1 VHFGVILPNFGSGSS
16 PVRIRAFAESAE
28 ELGFHSVWATE
39 HIVVG
44 PDGVDPYGRVYDP
57 LVTLGWVAGWTE
69 RIGLGTSIVLV
80 PLHNPFHLAKEVAT
94 MQELSGGRV
103 TLGVGM
109 GWHRDEFEFMGVPF
123 EERGRRGEEAIRLVR
138 ALWCGEPSFQGR
150 YWSYRNATAE
160 PHPSPPPEIWVGGSS
175 DRAIRRARELGDA
188 WHPSRGSDAGR
199 VRQAKQQHPDL
210 RVIPR
215 TSPQH
220 VEAMIEAG
228 AEGAVVTFPDEPAMR
243 EFARRHL

>member
-1 VHFGVILPNFGSGSS
+1 VHFGVILPNFGSKSS
-16 PVRIRAFAESAE
+16 SARIRAFAEAAE

-44 PDGVDPYGRVYDP
+44 PEAVDPYGRVYDP
-57 LVTLGWVAGWTE
+57 LVTLGWVAGTTE
-69 RIGLGTSIVLV
+69 RVGLGTSIVIV

-94 MQELSGGRV
+94 LQELSSGRV

-123 EERGRRGEEAIRLVR
+123 EGRGRRGDEAIRLMR
-138 ALWCGEPSFQGR
+138 ALWRGEPSFEGR

-160 PHPSPPPEIWVGGSS
+160 PHPSPQPEIWVGGSS
-175 DRAIRRARELGDA
+175 ERAIRRARELGDA
-188 WHPSRGSDAGR
+188 WHPSRGSDAAH
-199 VRQAKQQHPDL
+199 VRQVKERHPDL
-210 RVIPR
+210 RVVPR
-215 TSPQH
+215 TSRQQ
-220 VEAMIEAG
+220 VEAMLEAG
-228 AEGAVVTFPDEPAMR
+228 AEGAVVTLSDEAAMR